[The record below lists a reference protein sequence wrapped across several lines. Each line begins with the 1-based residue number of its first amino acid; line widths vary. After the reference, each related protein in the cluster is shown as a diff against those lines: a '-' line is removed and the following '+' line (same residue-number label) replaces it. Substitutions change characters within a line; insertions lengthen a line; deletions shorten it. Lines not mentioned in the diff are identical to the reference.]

1 MRNNAKNG
9 TSIVVMVCAILF
21 LTFTFCYLYFYQ
33 ADFLAATQH
42 LLSGG
47 KTTYNAAIGATLITI
62 VLLLI
67 QIGVHAVSQLERK
80 SFALTYFPS
89 LLLLTVLTGG
99 HIRTDGSYTFGA
111 WVWLAPLLLIIYIGV
126 VYACRQY
133 QTLEYHAGK
142 PGFLARML
150 WINLATMAAMFLFV
164 GSFGNSDDVLHY
176 RMKAEKCF
184 LRHDYKGAAAVGKRS
199 LVADSS
205 LTMLRAYALGKQG
218 EIGER
223 LFEYPLSGGS
233 RSLLPDSNTVR
244 LVMLQDNRIYRDLG
258 ICLKQKLSPIAYL
271 QFIDRHHV
279 ATKLG
284 GDYLLTAYL
293 LDKDL
298 NKFAYTIGK
307 YYKLDDDLP
316 KHYREALTL
325 YTHQH
330 SSPYVEYH
338 NTVMDA
344 DFHDYQQLYHSES
357 NTAIRKTK
365 LRDTYGNTYWY
376 YYQYGK

>member
-9 TSIVVMVCAILF
+9 TSIVKIVCAILF

-33 ADFLAATQH
+33 ADLLAATQH
-42 LLSGG
+42 ILSGG
-47 KTTYNAAIGATLITI
+47 KTTYNATIGATLITI

-67 QIGVHAVSQLERK
+67 QIGVHAITELERK

-99 HIRTDGSYTFGA
+99 HIRHDGDYTFGA
-111 WVWLAPLLLIIYIGV
+111 WVWLAPVLLIIYIGV

-142 PGFLARML
+142 PGFLARMM
-150 WINLATMAAMFLFV
+150 WINLATMAIMFLFT
-164 GSFGNSDDVLHY
+164 GILGNSDDVLHY
-176 RMKAEKCF
+176 RMKAEKCL
-184 LRHDYKGAAAVGKRS
+184 LRHNYDEAAAVGRKS
-199 LVADSS
+199 LVTDSS
-205 LTMLRAYALGKQG
+205 LTMLRAYALAKQN
-218 EIGER
+218 ILGER
-223 LFEYPLSGGS
+223 LFEYPLTGGS
-233 RSLLPDSNTVR
+233 RSLLPDGKTVR
-244 LVMLQDNRIYRDLG
+244 LVMFPEYKIYRDLG
-258 ICLKQKLSPIAYL
+258 VCLKQKLPPQDYL
-271 QFIDRHHV
+271 QFIDRHKI
-279 ATKLG
+279 ATRMG

-298 NKFAYTIGK
+298 DKFAHAIGK
-307 YYKLDDDLP
+307 YYKLDDDMP
-316 KHYREALTL
+316 KHFREALTL

-330 SSPYVEYH
+330 SSPFVEYH
-338 NTVMDA
+338 NTVMDT

-357 NTAIRKTK
+357 NAAIRMAK

-376 YYQYGK
+376 YYQYGN